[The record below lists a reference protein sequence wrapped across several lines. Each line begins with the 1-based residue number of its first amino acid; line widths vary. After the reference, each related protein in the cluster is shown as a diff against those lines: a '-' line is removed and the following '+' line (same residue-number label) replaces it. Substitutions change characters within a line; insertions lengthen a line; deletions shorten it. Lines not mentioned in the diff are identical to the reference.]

1 MEITKVKYSCMD
13 FMSFRNMSATL
24 VNSGK
29 ASEHALS
36 ISKTRTG
43 YCTFFSKKKS
53 LLNPF
58 NSSAGKKKKKGYIF
72 HFFHFFL
79 RS

>member
-1 MEITKVKYSCMD
+1 MD
-13 FMSFRNMSATL
+13 FMSFRNTSATL

-43 YCTFFSKKKS
+43 YCTFFSKEKS

-58 NSSAGKKKKKGYIF
+58 NSSAGKKKKKRLYLP
-72 HFFHFFL
+72 FL
-79 RS
+79 PFLP

>member
-1 MEITKVKYSCMD
+1 MEITKGKYSCMD
-13 FMSFRNMSATL
+13 FMSFRNTSATL

-29 ASEHALS
+29 ASEHALT

-53 LLNPF
+53 LLN
-58 NSSAGKKKKKGYIF
+58 SSAEKKKKKKKRLYLP
-72 HFFHFFL
+72 FL
-79 RS
+79 PFLP